1 MGGLSVSILSLF
13 PKCSKARYLLL
24 QKAVRPHCKVGN
36 SSTPV
41 EKPSL
46 LFLLPV
52 LSWGAA
58 ISAGLQGKASN
69 CSLSVS
75 VVTELLLLEEHTQV
89 LSRGTDTGVLCATR
103 SEAAWAFH
111 IYFIS
116 QVTHFAH
123 THQPPSLN
131 SYLIFMES
139 TERTE
144 VISKTIH
151 LAFWWSFLSALKVL

>member
-1 MGGLSVSILSLF
+1 ML
-13 PKCSKARYLLL
+13 
-24 QKAVRPHCKVGN
+24 PHCKVGN

-41 EKPSL
+41 ETLSL

-52 LSWGAA
+52 LSWGSV
-58 ISAGLQGKASN
+58 ISASLQGKASN
-69 CSLSVS
+69 CSIVWVS
-75 VVTELLLLEEHTQV
+75 AVTELLLLAEHTQV
-89 LSRGTDTGVLCATR
+89 SAEAQTPGCFVLAR

-111 IYFIS
+111 IHFIS
-116 QVTHFAH
+116 QLTRFAH
-123 THQPPSLN
+123 THQPPSAN

-151 LAFWWSFLSALKVL
+151 LPFWWSFLSALKVLLISWLFLKRD